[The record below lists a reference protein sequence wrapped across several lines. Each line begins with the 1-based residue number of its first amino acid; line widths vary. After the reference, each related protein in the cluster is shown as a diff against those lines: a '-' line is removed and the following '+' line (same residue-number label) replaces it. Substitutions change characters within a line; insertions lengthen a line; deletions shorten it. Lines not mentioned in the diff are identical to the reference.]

1 MTTELVWVKVN
12 KKTTKSEKYTL
23 LSRENIKPNTEF
35 NLYNPLDT
43 YLIDNLS
50 YLKFINEPSILNIL
64 KMRYQQDK
72 IYTLNS
78 KILISINPFKQIKSL
93 YNLDTYV
100 YDENVPHIYQMAE
113 LSYKN
118 LIESKINQSILVSG
132 ESGAGKTENTKYILK
147 YFSNKYATTDILA
160 QQIIDCNHIIEM
172 LGNSMT
178 RRNNNSSRFG
188 KFIKIYF
195 EDSKIVGAHI
205 ENYLLEKS
213 RVTHYNIMEKSY
225 HIFYALSNPI
235 LNKYNFN
242 SSYHLHE
249 KSNNTV
255 IKEFGDIERFIAYL
269 YKFNFT
275 DFEIDNLF
283 YTVKLVLELMN
294 IKNYENVEDEITN
307 ISNTINKLELSEKD
321 IILNITKKVFN
332 TKEGIIYKD
341 LTETQIK
348 VRIKSFCENIYS
360 KLFNSV
366 IAKINEQL
374 NLHSKLSKNDTKGLN
389 YIGILDIFGFEIFKE
404 NGFEQLCINYTNE
417 VLQNIYNDN
426 ILEYEQ
432 REYIKDGIDWDFIE
446 YQSNENI
453 IKFFNKRLL
462 PAINEQSI
470 LETGTDKILYGK
482 IIKLQN
488 DILFIDDKTKHK
500 NRFTINHYAGE
511 VQYDVVDYILK
522 NKIKGVGRKV
532 KTNIHIF
539 KKKLDELKKQ
549 LKKNKCW
556 FIRCIKPNNTCKS
569 NDWDDHKIYEQL
581 IYSGII
587 EGIRLVLQGFPI
599 KILLNEL
606 NHEFRFLQYYNTDI
620 VGYIVNYKSY
630 EDKFRVGNTK
640 LFLKRVI
647 YTDLLNKDDNCKYRL
662 VTRIQSYIRLLIQR
676 RQYLQIR
683 TNCIRIQSNV
693 RRFILKLHL
702 MRLKR
707 DNAAILLSSVFRSY
721 IHKTAFQRMKKMV
734 NRIQFKFRQYLIYQE
749 YKVSR
754 EIHYKKI
761 KVVAFIKAYATKR
774 MLKLERLNS
783 IIYCWYKRRILKRR
797 LKERTGIIF
806 LKKQNEEIFKKLE
819 LQQKKQIDKEQMLL
833 NEIYT
838 LKQQN
843 KEKENSIII
852 NQEEEII
859 RLQTIIDNMEVYEIE
874 DQSYTDNNYKIGTY
888 TNCMETIYFDTPSN
902 DSDICFIDN
911 DDNKII
917 NEMGHKMEQLY
928 LIMNRKEDLIKK
940 LLEEKENQRRCSIM

>member
-1 MTTELVWVKVN
+1 MTTGLVWFKVN

-249 KSNNTV
+249 KSNSTV

-348 VRIKSFCENIYS
+348 VRIKSFCENMYS

-374 NLHSKLSKNDTKGLN
+374 NLHS
-389 YIGILDIFGFEIFKE
+389 
-404 NGFEQLCINYTNE
+404 
-417 VLQNIYNDN
+417 
-426 ILEYEQ
+426 
-432 REYIKDGIDWDFIE
+432 
-446 YQSNENI
+446 
-453 IKFFNKRLL
+453 
-462 PAINEQSI
+462 
-470 LETGTDKILYGK
+470 
-482 IIKLQN
+482 
-488 DILFIDDKTKHK
+488 
-500 NRFTINHYAGE
+500 
-511 VQYDVVDYILK
+511 
-522 NKIKGVGRKV
+522 
-532 KTNIHIF
+532 
-539 KKKLDELKKQ
+539 
-549 LKKNKCW
+549 
-556 FIRCIKPNNTCKS
+556 
-569 NDWDDHKIYEQL
+569 
-581 IYSGII
+581 
-587 EGIRLVLQGFPI
+587 
-599 KILLNEL
+599 
-606 NHEFRFLQYYNTDI
+606 
-620 VGYIVNYKSY
+620 
-630 EDKFRVGNTK
+630 
-640 LFLKRVI
+640 
-647 YTDLLNKDDNCKYRL
+647 
-662 VTRIQSYIRLLIQR
+662 
-676 RQYLQIR
+676 
-683 TNCIRIQSNV
+683 
-693 RRFILKLHL
+693 
-702 MRLKR
+702 
-707 DNAAILLSSVFRSY
+707 
-721 IHKTAFQRMKKMV
+721 
-734 NRIQFKFRQYLIYQE
+734 
-749 YKVSR
+749 
-754 EIHYKKI
+754 
-761 KVVAFIKAYATKR
+761 
-774 MLKLERLNS
+774 
-783 IIYCWYKRRILKRR
+783 
-797 LKERTGIIF
+797 
-806 LKKQNEEIFKKLE
+806 
-819 LQQKKQIDKEQMLL
+819 
-833 NEIYT
+833 
-838 LKQQN
+838 
-843 KEKENSIII
+843 
-852 NQEEEII
+852 
-859 RLQTIIDNMEVYEIE
+859 
-874 DQSYTDNNYKIGTY
+874 
-888 TNCMETIYFDTPSN
+888 
-902 DSDICFIDN
+902 
-911 DDNKII
+911 
-917 NEMGHKMEQLY
+917 
-928 LIMNRKEDLIKK
+928 
-940 LLEEKENQRRCSIM
+940 